1 MDSYFTKE
9 TLGYHPCSNC
19 RLVGGTDRKLSIINA
34 PQLLVIQLGR
44 FTNQFSKTESFVGF
58 TTELGSEHIRDG
70 NGQQMIYRLTGL
82 IAHVGPSIAAGHYI
96 SYFAS
101 NGKWY
106 EANDSLVTEIDW
118 EIVRKLQAY
127 LFFYQ
132 QLQ

>member
-1 MDSYFTKE
+1 MSYGGVSS
-9 TLGYHPCSNC
+9 LSGGG
-19 RLVGGTDRKLSIINA
+19 VGGIKFEFWCG
-34 PQLLVIQLGR
+34 V
-44 FTNQFSKTESFVGF
+44 
-58 TTELGSEHIRDG
+58 
-70 NGQQMIYRLTGL
+70 